1 MPFQG
6 SLQDLKALIT
16 LLRLQGHWIDEGAL
30 QTFSTDSGEH
40 FNFWPA
46 TGELQVK
53 GHPEASHNLEARL
66 GRAIAGQGN

>member
-30 QTFSTDSGEH
+30 QTFSTDNGEH
-40 FNFWPA
+40 INFWPA

-66 GRAIAGQGN
+66 GRAIAGQGS

>member
-40 FNFWPA
+40 INFWPA

-66 GRAIAGQGN
+66 GRAIAGQGS

>member
-6 SLQDLKALIT
+6 SLEDLKALIT

-30 QTFSTDSGEH
+30 QTFITNSSH
-40 FNFWPA
+40 SINFWPA

-66 GRAIAGQGN
+66 GRAIAGQGS

>member
-6 SLQDLKALIT
+6 SLEDLKDLIT
-16 LLRLQGHWIDEGAL
+16 LLQLQGHWIDEGAL
-30 QTFSTDSGEH
+30 QNFSTDNGDSV
-40 FNFWPA
+40 NFWPA

-66 GRAIAGQGN
+66 GRAIAGQGS